1 MDYMRQGI
9 GLQGYAQK
17 NPKNEYKI
25 QSFNLFTK
33 MLDNLKYQVIRTLSR
48 IQIQIRAPELTEEQK
63 EELRRR
69 QAEAEQHKR
78 EEAVRQLQEM
88 DKPNP
93 QSGTPFKKVM
103 HVGRNDPCP
112 CGSGK
117 KYKNCCGRLS
127 QIFSYC
133 KRSAEALFFL
143 DFIYFEGCFC
153 RVK

>member
-33 MLDNLKYQVIRTLSR
+33 MLDNLKYQVVRTLSR
-48 IQIQIRAPELTEEQK
+48 IQVRMPELSEEQIAQLKRMQEEK
-63 EELRRR
+63 EKNLSR
-69 QAEAEQHKR
+69 
-78 EEAVRQLQEM
+78 
-88 DKPNP
+88 P
-93 QSGTPFKKVM
+93 KKATLTDGHD

-117 KYKNCCGRLS
+117 KYKDCCGKL
-127 QIFSYC
+127 
-133 KRSAEALFFL
+133 
-143 DFIYFEGCFC
+143 
-153 RVK
+153 